1 MSVKDQMPEE
11 TPKLFDAFISYSSHD
26 SNVATRL
33 EEELRQEGFVVWL
46 DKREVLVGH
55 NIVERVGLGISDSRF
70 MIVLLSSSSIQS
82 EWVKREW
89 TTAYITEIESKDVVI
104 LPALV
109 EPCSIPAVLQSKKYA
124 NLANWDTGVQEI
136 VSAMRGHSSVIA
148 LRTQKTTHVRR
159 EIISEPVHFAVFSPA
174 TPLAELFIGG
184 VLFTGIPK
192 TKIQN
197 ISLLMK
203 VGQSINVTVNL
214 GREDAFIMGAVR
226 FEDGPTWKWNQ
237 DSEAIPCMVLCVDTV
252 SGEYSSYMLP
262 THHQVSRLLARSR
275 QVIFLFLLEDSSGSD
290 IVGINMSV
298 VGRETLELRSA
309 YLSFL
314 V

>member
-1 MSVKDQMPEE
+1 MFVNAQMPEE
-11 TPKLFDAFISYSSHD
+11 TSKLYDAFISYSSHD
-26 SNVATRL
+26 SNAATRL
-33 EEELRQEGFVVWL
+33 AEELEQEGFVVWL

-55 NIVERVGLGISDSRF
+55 NIVERVDLGLSDSRF
-70 MIVLLSSSSIQS
+70 VILLLSSSSIQS

-89 TTAYITEIESKDVVI
+89 STAFVTEIESKDVVI

-109 EPCSIPAVLQSKKYA
+109 EPCSIPVVLQSKRYA
-124 NLANWDTGVQEI
+124 DLAIWDTGIQEI
-136 VSAMRGHSSVIA
+136 VSAMRGHSPAIA
-148 LRTQKTTHVRR
+148 LRTNRPTHVRR
-159 EIISEPVHFAVFSPA
+159 EIISEPVHFAVFSPT

-197 ISLLMK
+197 MSLLIK
-203 VGQSINVTVNL
+203 VGPSINVTVNL
-214 GREDAFIMGAVR
+214 DREDFFIMGAIR
-226 FEDGPTWKWNQ
+226 FEDGLTWKWNE
-237 DSEAIPCMVLCVDTV
+237 DSESIPCMVMWVDTV
-252 SGEYSSYMLP
+252 SGEYSRYMLP

-275 QVIFLFLLEDSSGSD
+275 QVIFLFLLEDSSGTD
-290 IVGINMSV
+290 IVGVNIGV
-298 VGRETLELRSA
+298 VGWEPLELRSA